1 MTRYDPEIAPNPT
14 AWLALDEQV
23 RIDIIRAYHRKARI
37 KPPRLQVHAVFH
49 TIIENQIAQRLE
61 PVVRALA
68 RLTSDGLSRHDA
80 LHAIGCVLSDHLV
93 ELSKA
98 DTEDTPEAAN
108 SRYFAA
114 VERITAKLWW
124 QEYGDEQE

>member
-14 AWLALDEQV
+14 DWLALDEQV
-23 RIDIIRAYHRKARI
+23 RIDTVRAYHRKARN
-37 KPPRLQVHAVFH
+37 KPANLQAHAVFH
-49 TIIENQIAQRLE
+49 VVIENQIAESLE

-68 RLTSDGLSRHDA
+68 RLISDGLSRHDA
-80 LHAIGCVLSDHLV
+80 LHAICCVLSDHLV

-98 DTEDTPEAAN
+98 DPQDTPEAAN

-114 VERITAKLWW
+114 VDHVTAKL
-124 QEYGDEQE
+124 